1 MLEEPNE
8 AAVPHE
14 DPLLQ
19 DPRKRLG
26 TMRAQPAHPQAHA
39 MPTAGPGAPL
49 RGRTLSARPLRGGG
63 VDRHIPRR
71 LQRRRMKTAQWPTT
85 LPRAARGVPFKLVG
99 VGGHWH
105 P

>member
-8 AAVPHE
+8 AAVAHE

-19 DPRKRLG
+19 DPRKRLPCG
-26 TMRAQPAHPQAHA
+26 HSPPIRKRTRCRLGRA
-39 MPTAGPGAPL
+39 L
-49 RGRTLSARPLRGGG
+49 RGRTSSTLSARPLRGGG

-71 LQRRRMKTAQWPTT
+71 LQRRRMKTAQWPTHF
-85 LPRAARGVPFKLVG
+85 AQ
-99 VGGHWH
+99 GGEC